1 MSSPIN
7 ACLGGYALC
16 RGSKITGAHGLS
28 SSSSKYLW
36 RPGFLRIH
44 VCILRNPGR
53 HKYLL
58 EELESPWAP
67 VILLPLHNA

>member
-44 VCILRNPGR
+44 TCIYSLLVLVD
-53 HKYLL
+53 HSSVVYLYL
-58 EELESPWAP
+58 
-67 VILLPLHNA
+67 